1 FALDKAGAVTVP
13 INWRLTPSEVGQV
26 VNDVN
31 PKLLIAGEQFSGSV
45 GGVRCRTLGF
55 ADLPRADGGDP
66 HRDQEDAVTWQ
77 LYTSGT
83 TGVPKGAMLTNRNLL
98 GLVGPL
104 GFEAPEVVEGSRS
117 LVAMPL
123 YHIGG
128 SGWALAALAYGATV
142 VVVREVLPPEL
153 LKVIVEQR
161 VETGF
166 LVPAVL
172 LFM

>member
-1 FALDKAGAVTVP
+1 A
-13 INWRLTPSEVGQV
+13 
-26 VNDVN
+26 
-31 PKLLIAGEQFSGSV
+31 
-45 GGVRCRTLGF
+45 
-55 ADLPRADGGDP
+55 RAAGDP
-66 HRDQEDAVTWQ
+66 RQARQDGVVSQ

-83 TGVPKGAMLTNRNLL
+83 TGVPKRAMITNLNLL

-104 GFEAPEVVEGSRS
+104 GFEAPEIVEGSRS